1 MTDID
6 AALERM
12 LAAREGQIVRELGG
26 LRLSDAGLVTANR
39 GEPGAGVEV
48 ERGECVRER
57 MLANVHALEPKLLQC
72 TCAFDGEVDAGGHIG
87 EAITE
92 FVQHVPANGVGVR
105 NQKTAVVDAVNIV
118 GQKRICNIGG
128 NVLAAKAPINR
139 LF

>member
-26 LRLSDAGLVTANR
+26 LRLSNAGLVTANR
-39 GEPGAGVEV
+39 GEPGAGVEI
-48 ERGECVRER
+48 ESGECVREW
-57 MLANVHALEPKLLQC
+57 MLADVHVLEPKLLQR
-72 TCAFDGEVDAGGHIG
+72 TCAFDGEVDAGCDIG

-92 FVQHVPANGVGVR
+92 FVQHVLANGVGVR
-105 NQKTAVVDAVNIV
+105 NQQTAVVNAVDVV

-128 NVLAAKAPINR
+128 NVLAA
-139 LF
+139 